1 MKKHVRK
8 TGRRLWIV
16 FLILGLFF
24 LYKAGVMEDAWEVA
38 KEVTKEVTG
47 MADSEKEVSKKIALT
62 FDDGPHPIY
71 TPELLE
77 GLRER
82 GVVATFF
89 VTGAN
94 ATLYPELIEQMQE
107 DGHVVGNHTFH
118 HVQLSSVG
126 EEIFIQELKE
136 TNRVLEGILE
146 EEIVYVRPPFGDW
159 EKSVEQEINMLPVLW
174 DIDPLDWCSGNTSQ
188 IVKKVVDNAEDN
200 AIVLMHDEYATSVEA
215 ALQIID
221 ELKDHG
227 YEFVTVD
234 QILLH

>member
-1 MKKHVRK
+1 MKSHVRR
-8 TGRRLWIV
+8 TGQRLWIV
-16 FLILGLFF
+16 SVILGLIF
-24 LYKAGVMEDAWEVA
+24 LYRTEEAKTFISVA
-38 KEVTKEVTG
+38 KEMIVIGES
-47 MADSEKEVSKKIALT
+47 DVSRKIALT

-77 GLRER
+77 GLKER

-94 ATLYPELIEQMQE
+94 ATLYPELIEQMRE
-107 DGHVVGNHTFH
+107 DGHVIGNHTYH

-146 EEIVYVRPPFGDW
+146 EEVVYVRPPFGDW
-159 EKSVEQEINMLPVLW
+159 AKSIEQEINMLPVLW
-174 DIDPLDWCSGNTSQ
+174 DIDPLDWCTGNSNQ
-188 IVKKVVDNAEDN
+188 IVKRVLDKAEDN
-200 AIVLMHDEYATSVEA
+200 SIILMHDEYAARVEA
-215 ALQIID
+215 ALEIID
-221 ELKDHG
+221 KLKAHG

>member
-1 MKKHVRK
+1 MKSHVRK
-8 TGRRLWIV
+8 SGQRLWIV
-16 FLILGLFF
+16 SVILGLIF
-24 LYKAGVMEDAWEVA
+24 LYRTEEARAFISVA
-38 KEVTKEVTG
+38 KEMIVIGES
-47 MADSEKEVSKKIALT
+47 DVSRKIALT

-77 GLRER
+77 GLKER

-94 ATLYPELIEQMQE
+94 ATLYPELIAQMQE
-107 DGHVVGNHTFH
+107 DGHVVGNHTYH

-146 EEIVYVRPPFGDW
+146 EEVVYVRPPFGDW
-159 EKSVEQEINMLPVLW
+159 AKSIEQEINMFPVLW
-174 DIDPLDWCSGNTSQ
+174 DIDPLDWCTGNSNQ
-188 IVKKVVDNAEDN
+188 IVKRVLDKAEEN
-200 AIVLMHDEYATSVEA
+200 SIILMHDEYAASVEA
-215 ALQIID
+215 ALEIID
-221 ELKDHG
+221 NLKAHG

>member
-1 MKKHVRK
+1 MRK
-8 TGRRLWIV
+8 YM
-16 FLILGLFF
+16 
-24 LYKAGVMEDAWEVA
+24 YKAGFRTGGLILVLSLLFWYKSDIVDIHQEIVA
-38 KEVTKEVTG
+38 KVGGEPAPQMEVN
-47 MADSEKEVSKKIALT
+47 KKIALT

-107 DGHVVGNHTFH
+107 DGHMVGNHTYH

-126 EEIFIQELKE
+126 EKIFLQELEE

-146 EEIVYVRPPFGDW
+146 EEILYVRPPFGDW
-159 EKSVEQEINMLPVLW
+159 AKSIEQEINMFPVLW
-174 DIDPLDWCSGNTSQ
+174 DIDPLDWCTGNTGQ
-188 IVKKVVDNAEDN
+188 IVKRVLDKAEEN
-200 AIVLMHDEYATSVEA
+200 SIILMHDEYAPSVEA
-215 ALQIID
+215 ALKIVD
-221 ELKDHG
+221 VLLEEG

-234 QILLH
+234 SILFK

>member
-1 MKKHVRK
+1 MKKHVRR
-8 TGRRLWIV
+8 TGQRLWIV
-16 FLILGLFF
+16 SVILGLIF
-24 LYKAGVMEDAWEVA
+24 LYRTEEARTFISVA
-38 KEVTKEVTG
+38 KEMIVIGES
-47 MADSEKEVSKKIALT
+47 DVSCKIALT

-77 GLRER
+77 GLKER

-94 ATLYPELIEQMQE
+94 ATLYPELIAQMQE
-107 DGHVVGNHTFH
+107 DGHVVGNHTYH

-146 EEIVYVRPPFGDW
+146 EEVVYVRPPFGDW
-159 EKSVEQEINMLPVLW
+159 AKSIEQEINMLPVLW
-174 DIDPLDWCSGNTSQ
+174 DIDPLDWCTGNSNQ
-188 IVKKVVDNAEDN
+188 IVKRVLDKAEDN
-200 AIVLMHDEYATSVEA
+200 SIILMHDEYAASVEA
-215 ALQIID
+215 ALEIID
-221 ELKDHG
+221 KLKAHG

>member
-1 MKKHVRK
+1 MKKHVRR
-8 TGRRLWIV
+8 TGQRLWIV
-16 FLILGLFF
+16 SVILGLIF
-24 LYKAGVMEDAWEVA
+24 LYRTEEARTFISVA
-38 KEVTKEVTG
+38 KEMIVIGES
-47 MADSEKEVSKKIALT
+47 DVSRKIALT

-77 GLRER
+77 GLKER

-94 ATLYPELIEQMQE
+94 ATLYPELIEQMRE
-107 DGHVVGNHTFH
+107 DGHVIGNHTYH

-146 EEIVYVRPPFGDW
+146 EEVVYVRPPFGDW
-159 EKSVEQEINMLPVLW
+159 AKSIEQEINMLPVLW
-174 DIDPLDWCSGNTSQ
+174 DIDPLDWCTGNSNQ
-188 IVKKVVDNAEDN
+188 IVKRVLDKAEDN
-200 AIVLMHDEYATSVEA
+200 SIILMHDEYAASVEA
-215 ALQIID
+215 ALEIID
-221 ELKDHG
+221 KLKAHG

>member
-1 MKKHVRK
+1 MKKHVRQS
-8 TGRRLWIV
+8 GQRLWILL
-16 FLILGLFF
+16 LILGLLF
-24 LYKAGVMEDAWEVA
+24 LYRKELTEEVVKVA
-38 KEVTKEVTG
+38 KEMIGVEAG
-47 MADSEKEVSKKIALT
+47 EVSKKIALT

-77 GLRER
+77 GLKERE
-82 GVVATFF
+82 VVATFF

-94 ATLYPELIEQMQE
+94 AALYPELIEKMQE
-107 DGHVVGNHTFH
+107 DGHVVGNHTYH

-126 EEIFIQELKE
+126 EEIFIQELQE

-146 EEIVYVRPPFGDW
+146 EEVVYVRPPFGDW
-159 EKSVEQEINMLPVLW
+159 EKSIEQEIDMFPVLW
-174 DIDPLDWCSGNTSQ
+174 DIDPLDWCSGNITQ

-200 AIVLMHDEYATSVEA
+200 SIILMHDEYATSIEA
-215 ALQIID
+215 AFEIID
-221 ELKDHG
+221 KLKAHG

>member
-1 MKKHVRK
+1 MKSHVRK
-8 TGRRLWIV
+8 PGRRLWIV
-16 FLILGLFF
+16 SVILGLIF
-24 LYKAGVMEDAWEVA
+24 LYRTEEARAFISVA
-38 KEVTKEVTG
+38 KEMIVTG
-47 MADSEKEVSKKIALT
+47 EKDVYRKIALT

-77 GLRER
+77 GLKER

-94 ATLYPELIEQMQE
+94 ATLYPELIEQMRE
-107 DGHVVGNHTFH
+107 DGHVIGNHTYH

-146 EEIVYVRPPFGDW
+146 EEVVYVRPPFGDW
-159 EKSVEQEINMLPVLW
+159 AKSIEQEINMFPVLW
-174 DIDPLDWCSGNTSQ
+174 DIDPLDWCTGNSNQ
-188 IVKKVVDNAEDN
+188 IVKRVLDKAEEN
-200 AIVLMHDEYATSVEA
+200 SIILMHDEYAASVEA
-215 ALQIID
+215 ALEIID
-221 ELKDHG
+221 KLKAHG

>member
-1 MKKHVRK
+1 MKSHVRK
-8 TGRRLWIV
+8 PGRRLWIV
-16 FLILGLFF
+16 SVILGLIF
-24 LYKAGVMEDAWEVA
+24 LYRTEEARAFISVA
-38 KEVTKEVTG
+38 KEMIVTG
-47 MADSEKEVSKKIALT
+47 EKDVYRKIAFP

-77 GLRER
+77 GLKER

-94 ATLYPELIEQMQE
+94 ATLYPELIEQMRE
-107 DGHVVGNHTFH
+107 DGHVIGNHTYH
-118 HVQLSSVG
+118 HEQLSSVG

-146 EEIVYVRPPFGDW
+146 EEVVYVRPPFGDW
-159 EKSVEQEINMLPVLW
+159 AKSIEQEINMLPVLW
-174 DIDPLDWCSGNTSQ
+174 DIDPLDWCTGNSNQ
-188 IVKKVVDNAEDN
+188 IVKRVLDKAEEN
-200 AIVLMHDEYATSVEA
+200 SIILMHDEYAASVEA
-215 ALQIID
+215 ALEIID
-221 ELKDHG
+221 KLKAHG

>member
-1 MKKHVRK
+1 MKSHVRK
-8 TGRRLWIV
+8 PGRRLWIV
-16 FLILGLFF
+16 SVILGLIF
-24 LYKAGVMEDAWEVA
+24 LYRTEEARAFISVA
-38 KEVTKEVTG
+38 KEMIVTG
-47 MADSEKEVSKKIALT
+47 EKDVYRKIALT

-77 GLRER
+77 GLKER

-94 ATLYPELIEQMQE
+94 ATLYPELIEQMRE
-107 DGHVVGNHTFH
+107 DGHVIGNHTYH

-146 EEIVYVRPPFGDW
+146 EEVVYVRPPFGDW
-159 EKSVEQEINMLPVLW
+159 AKSIEQEINMFPVLW
-174 DIDPLDWCSGNTSQ
+174 DIDPLDWCTGNSNQ
-188 IVKKVVDNAEDN
+188 IVKRVLDKAEEN
-200 AIVLMHDEYATSVEA
+200 SIILMHDEYAASVEA
-215 ALQIID
+215 ALEIID
-221 ELKDHG
+221 KLKAHG

-234 QILLH
+234 QIILH

>member
-8 TGRRLWIV
+8 SGQRLWII
-16 FLILGLFF
+16 FLIFGLFF
-24 LYKAGVMEDAWEVA
+24 LYELYEAGVMKTVLDTASEALGVLVSEED
-38 KEVTKEVTG
+38 
-47 MADSEKEVSKKIALT
+47 KKIALT

-71 TPELLE
+71 TSELLD

-159 EKSVEQEINMLPVLW
+159 AKSIEQEINMFPVLW

-188 IVKKVVDNAEDN
+188 IVKRVLDNVEDN
-200 AIVLMHDEYATSVEA
+200 SIVLMHDEYATSVEA
-215 ALQIID
+215 AFKIVD
-221 ELKDHG
+221 ELLEDG
-227 YEFVTVD
+227 YQFVTVEE
-234 QILLH
+234 ILFK